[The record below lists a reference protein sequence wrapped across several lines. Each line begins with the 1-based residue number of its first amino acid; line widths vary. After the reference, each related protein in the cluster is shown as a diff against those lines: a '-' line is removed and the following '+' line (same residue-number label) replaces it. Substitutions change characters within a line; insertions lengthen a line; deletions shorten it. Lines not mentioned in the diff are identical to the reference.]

1 MAISRRDLTLHLMKT
16 LAKSFTIALLLPAIK
31 AINVYESGETTDD
44 LAITHS
50 VETTDATTTTVEPE
64 VVP

>member
-1 MAISRRDLTLHLMKT
+1 MKT

-31 AINVYESGETTDD
+31 AINVYENGETTDD

-50 VETTDATTTTVEPE
+50 VETTDVTATTVEPG